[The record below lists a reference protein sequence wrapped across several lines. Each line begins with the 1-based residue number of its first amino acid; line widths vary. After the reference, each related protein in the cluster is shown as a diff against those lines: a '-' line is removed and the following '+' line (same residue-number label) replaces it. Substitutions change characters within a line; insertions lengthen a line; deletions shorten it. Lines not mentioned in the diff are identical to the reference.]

1 MSYREIRVKQ
11 NEAVRERYLLCM
23 ERISQIPGEV
33 DDTPEGRYFGKTAAL
48 IGQVS
53 EVVSAWEADT
63 LSHRDLAACR
73 EWNEALYG
81 DLQGAAYGTSYANPE
96 FAAKELPEALSGML
110 CFLASELYGLIPL
123 AFEGRME
130 SITILSELY
139 LELYGLFTDAWETKE
154 PVSPETM
161 REVIRAHFH
170 DYSEVYAEEDIRS
183 KVDPEL
189 DFFTGI
195 VREADLSDLSYL
207 YRYGAYIGEN
217 EEQIAAFLGT
227 FSEEEIVSMAR
238 TWTEGFRIGFQ
249 MTGKD
254 LSIKKYVNVEYPIGF
269 ERMVREAFR
278 QFEAMGLTPVVFR
291 EAVSSFQ
298 GLGKPGRGCYGTS
311 LNRQYGFDHRNDQT
325 YYLDRAFVERRLEA
339 MTTAFRNHQK
349 EAKLMAGPAVME
361 SFGEAD
367 FQPKIKEVASKFTEK
382 QNSLNV
388 HFRNEAGRITN
399 EFIPGEERS
408 FTIIAYPLP
417 SIGSQF
423 PEIFQET
430 VSVNTL
436 DYALYQSMQQKL
448 IDVLDTGVKV
458 RVKGKEKNRT
468 DLTVALQ
475 TLKDPAKETLF
486 ENCVADVNIPVGE
499 VFTTPQ
505 LRGTNGLLHVSRV
518 YLNGFPFEDLAI
530 TFTDGQI
537 TDYTCGNF
545 TKEEDNR
552 SYIYENILVRHET
565 LPMGEFA
572 IGTNTTA
579 YRMARDFAIEAKLP
593 ILIAEKT
600 GPHFAVGDTCYSQEE
615 DLVTY
620 NPDGKAIIARD
631 NDISILRKTDLEK
644 AYRNCHT
651 DITIPY
657 DELAEITVIRA
668 DGSEETIIRDGRFVG
683 PGTEAL
689 NEPLERRDQCQK

>member
-1 MSYREIRVKQ
+1 MHYREIRTKQ
-11 NEAVRERYLLCM
+11 TEEIRERYDLCM
-23 ERISQIPGEV
+23 ERIGEIPDEAP
-33 DDTPEGRYFGKTAAL
+33 DTPEGRYFGKMAAVLMQTAEIL
-48 IGQVS
+48 SQ
-53 EVVSAWEADT
+53 WEADT
-63 LSHRDLAACR
+63 LSRRDLAVCL
-73 EWNEALYG
+73 EWNEKLYG
-81 DLQGAAYGTSYANPE
+81 DLNGAAYDSCYANPD
-96 FAAKELPEALSGML
+96 FAAKELSKDLAGIL

-130 SITILSELY
+130 SITILAELY
-139 LELYGLFTDAWETKE
+139 LEIYGVFTDAQETREK
-154 PVSPETM
+154 VSAETLQ
-161 REVIRAHFH
+161 EIVRAHFH
-170 DYSEVYAEEDIRS
+170 DYSEVLSEEEIRS
-183 KVDPEL
+183 KVDPAL

-195 VREADLSDLSYL
+195 VREADLSDPAYL
-207 YRYGAYIGEN
+207 YQYGAYIGEN
-217 EEQIAAFLGT
+217 EEKIAAFLQT
-227 FSEEEIVSMAR
+227 FSEEEISSMAR
-238 TWTEGFRIGFQ
+238 TWTEGFRIGFEV
-249 MTGKD
+249 TAKD
-254 LSIKKYVNVEYPIGF
+254 LSIKQYVSVEYPIGF
-269 ERMVREAFR
+269 ERMVREAFQ
-278 QFEAMGLTPVVFR
+278 QFEAMGLTPVVSR

-325 YYLDRAFVERRLEA
+325 WYLDRAFTERRLEA
-339 MTTAFRNHQK
+339 MTEAFRK
-349 EAKLMAGPAVME
+349 YRTEAKLMAGPAVME

-367 FQPKIKEVASKFTEK
+367 FDPQIKETASKFTEK
-382 QNSLNV
+382 QNALNV
-388 HFRNEAGRITN
+388 RFRNEAGRITN

-417 SIGSQF
+417 SIGPQF
-423 PEIFQET
+423 PEIFKET
-430 VSVNTL
+430 VAVNTL
-436 DYALYQSMQQKL
+436 DSALYQSMQQKL

-458 RVKGKEKNRT
+458 RVKGKDKNRT

-505 LRGTNGLLHVSRV
+505 LRGTNGLLHVTRV

-530 TFTDGQI
+530 TFTDGEV

-545 TKEEDNR
+545 TKEADNR
-552 SYIYENILVRHET
+552 SYVYENILARHET

-579 YRMARDFAIEAKLP
+579 YRMAREFSIEAKLP

-600 GPHFAVGDTCYSQEE
+600 GPHFAVGDTCYSHEE

-620 NPDGKAIIARD
+620 NPNGKAIIARD
-631 NDISILRKTDLEK
+631 NEVSILRKTDLEK

-668 DGSEETIIRDGRFVG
+668 DGSEETLIRDGRFVV

-689 NEPLERRDQCQK
+689 NEPLERRG